1 MLAHAGHS
9 VLVVDR
15 AAFPR
20 DKPCAEYMSPEA
32 VRILARIG
40 VVDDLQRAGAVD
52 LEGMKVTACRGATVH
67 GVFALASHR
76 PFRPTGLGVT
86 RRILDQVLVRAAR
99 SAGADVRE
107 RVSVEELLMDEGSVA
122 GAVLRDH
129 CGRRHTVRARLT
141 VGADGLRSITA
152 RRLGRRKHGRPRRV
166 GFVGHMAGVEGLSGS
181 AELHFGRLGYMG
193 LNRVGPDVANVAVVV
208 PVKLAAASRGRVE
221 DYFLERLAEFP
232 GVRDR
237 VAASRLVR
245 PVMVTGPFAAS
256 SQRVI
261 APGCLLVGDA
271 ADFYDPVTG
280 DGIYSALRGAELIAG
295 TLEPALRGSVS
306 MNAGLRRYQRQRR
319 RAFAGKWIMER
330 VTRWMMYS
338 PQFFNRSISR
348 MARHDDM
355 AHTAIGVAG
364 GFVPMRELLKPSFV
378 ARMVF

>member
-99 SAGADVRE
+99 SAGADLRE

-129 CGRRHTVRARLT
+129 SGRQHTVRARLT

-152 RRLGRRKHGRPRRV
+152 RRLGRRRHGRPRRV
-166 GFVGHMAGVEGLSGS
+166 AFVGHMAGVEGLSGS

-193 LNRVGPDVANVAVVV
+193 LNRVGPDLANVAVVV

-237 VAASRLVR
+237 VAAGRLVR
-245 PVMVTGPFAAS
+245 PVMATGPFAAS
-256 SQRVI
+256 SQRVV

-295 TLEPALRGSVS
+295 SLEPALRGSVS